1 MKSIALV
8 MLTLIIA
15 VDGFAQES
23 GPTTSL
29 RRFSKDAQTYVIT
42 RDGKQELTWSPKPI
56 LHWDNPARN
65 GEDGAFYVWT
75 LDGRPEVV
83 GSVFTY
89 RRASTGRI
97 VLKHTLHSVS
107 EKPLSAEYEGA
118 VVWAPKTPGVKFA
131 PIPDADPPA
140 ETSRLRLIQ
149 ARAFA
154 RDFSA
159 NFTDLKKQTTE
170 LRLLPQPLIRYEPKN
185 SSVMDGALFAFAE
198 GTDPQVMLLVET
210 RGGADQRRWEYA
222 FVRSHFVELRG
233 FHRGQEVWH
242 LEADPSMT
250 KASFGF
256 SEHSAKTYWSVAK
269 DEWDASIQP

>member
-1 MKSIALV
+1 MTTL
-8 MLTLIIA
+8 MLAIA
-15 VDGFAQES
+15 VLVTAADDSNLSSPLQ
-23 GPTTSL
+23 
-29 RRFSKDAQTYVIT
+29 RFNKDAQTYVIT
-42 RDGKQELTWSPKPI
+42 RDGKQRLAWSPKPI

-65 GEDGAFYVWT
+65 GEDGAFYVWM
-75 LDGRPEVV
+75 LDGRPEVI

-107 EKPLSAEYEGA
+107 EKPLSADYEGT
-118 VVWAPKTPGVKFA
+118 VVWAPKMPGVTLT

-149 ARAFA
+149 ARSLA

-159 NFTDLKKQTTE
+159 NFTDLKNQTTE

-185 SSVMDGALFAFAE
+185 SPVIDGALFAFAE
-198 GTDPQVMLLVET
+198 GTDPQVLLLVEA
-210 RGGADQRRWEYA
+210 RPGADQQRWEYG

-233 FHRGQEVWH
+233 FHHGKEVWH
-242 LEADPSMT
+242 VDTDRSLT
-250 KASFGF
+250 KATFGP
-256 SEHSAKTYWSVAK
+256 SEHSAKTYWSVPK
-269 DEWDASIQP
+269 DEWDAPANP